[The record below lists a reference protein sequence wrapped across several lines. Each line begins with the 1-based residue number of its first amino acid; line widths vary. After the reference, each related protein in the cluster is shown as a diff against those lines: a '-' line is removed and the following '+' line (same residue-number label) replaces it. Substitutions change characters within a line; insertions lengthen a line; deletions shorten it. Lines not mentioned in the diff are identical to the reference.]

1 METEVPDVTRR
12 AVLQLLA
19 AAGLWRHW
27 PALAAADAR
36 RWLGG
41 YRDADGEFGLAGV
54 DGDGLIRARTP
65 LPGRMH
71 AAVAHPDGRRWVA
84 LARRPGSFAAVL
96 DSQDGAVVSRFETAP
111 GRHFQGHG
119 AFSADGE
126 WFYSTEND
134 FEGERGVIGVRAVG
148 EGHRRRLEWPSHGI
162 GPHELLLAPDGRS
175 LLVANGGIL
184 THPATGRS
192 KLNLPTMQ
200 PSLVRLDAG
209 SGELLD
215 ALELEPA
222 LHTLS
227 IRHIAATPDGAVV
240 FGMQNQGAPD
250 LEVPLV
256 GVWRGGE
263 RVSFLAADR
272 PLWRGYIGSV
282 AVDPGA
288 GLAAASAPRDG
299 CVLFWRLADGAPA
312 GVLALADGCGVAPGE
327 RAGAFLVSSGE
338 GTLLRVVVDAA
349 GVRVLSRVRLDLAW
363 DNHLIAVN
371 PLPAMARSAGR

>member
-1 METEVPDVTRR
+1 MPAITRR

-19 AAGLWRHW
+19 AAGLWRHF
-27 PALAAADAR
+27 PTLADADSH

-54 DGDGLIRARTP
+54 GRDGALHGRTP

-71 AAVAHPDGRRWVA
+71 AAVADPHGRRWVA

-96 DSQDGAVVSRFETAP
+96 DSHDGTVAGRFQTAP
-111 GRHFQGHG
+111 DRHFQGHG

-126 WFYSTEND
+126 WFYTTEND
-134 FEGERGVIGVRAVG
+134 FEGARGVIGVRAAG
-148 EGHRRRLEWPSHGI
+148 ENFRRRLEWPSHGI

-184 THPATGRS
+184 THPDTGRA
-192 KLNLPTMQ
+192 KLNLPTMR
-200 PSLVRLDAG
+200 PSLARLDAA

-215 ALELEPA
+215 ALELAPD

-227 IRHIAATPDGAVV
+227 IRHIAAIPDGAVV

-250 LEVPLV
+250 PDLPLV

-263 RVSFLAADR
+263 QVSFLAPER

-282 AVDPGA
+282 AVDRGA
-288 GLAAASAPRDG
+288 MLAAASAPRDG
-299 CVLFWRLADGAPA
+299 YVLFWRLSDGVPA
-312 GVLALADGCGVAPGE
+312 GVLALTDGCGVAPGE
-327 RAGAFLVSSGE
+327 RAGEFLVSSGE
-338 GTLLRVVVDAA
+338 GALLRVAVTPA
-349 GVRVLSRVRLDLAW
+349 GVRVRSRVRLALAW
-363 DNHLIAVN
+363 DNHLGVASRRA
-371 PLPAMARSAGR
+371 PDTGA